1 MKPLDY
7 GSRKQKYE
15 TRQTPIATN
24 TLNNAPTHQPI
35 HPRCATAIQQ
45 STADALMT
53 QTEFCSDTGISMFLR
68 LSATPGSEQT
78 LPREAPARRVVHRR
92 PFSRRHVIGLLCGKG
107 VEPPRG
113 RGRPSGAR
121 ESQVFWGYIITKT
134 FQRSIWTSL
143 LLPLP
148 SSIIS

>member
-78 LPREAPARRVVHRR
+78 LPREAPARSPSRSSAPVLWPVRHRAAVWEECGATARPREAKWRSRV
-92 PFSRRHVIGLLCGKG
+92 
-107 VEPPRG
+107 
-113 RGRPSGAR
+113 AA
-121 ESQVFWGYIITKT
+121 VFWVCYNHNIVKDP
-134 FQRSIWTSL
+134 FWTSL
-143 LLPLP
+143 LPK
-148 SSIIS
+148 SII